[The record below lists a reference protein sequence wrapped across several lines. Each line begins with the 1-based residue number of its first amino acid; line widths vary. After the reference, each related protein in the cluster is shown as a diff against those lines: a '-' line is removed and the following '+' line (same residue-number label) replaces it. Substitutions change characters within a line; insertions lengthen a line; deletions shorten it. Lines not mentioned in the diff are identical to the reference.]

1 MELLIPG
8 LILVGLMYYASTRI
22 KRYTAA
28 AFEAET
34 VETDDFVIDK
44 PDGFLHVLNGDP
56 NFAFESYS
64 KEFGTNDASNIRK
77 GTAKLRVRR
86 GISLRDAAKE
96 ICRTGKVSE
105 DFNEVVDEHR
115 YRMIVLDRKESDEPR
130 TVSYKLAEKGGRVF
144 EFEVSA
150 LSDFSDEAWV
160 AGFISGFRIR

>member
-28 AFEAET
+28 AFEAEV
-34 VETDDFVIDK
+34 VETEEFIIDK
-44 PDGFLHVLNGDP
+44 PDGFLHVLNGDAA
-56 NFAFESYS
+56 FAFESYS
-64 KEFGTNDASNIRK
+64 KDFGTNDASNIRK

-96 ICRTGKVSE
+96 ISRTGKMSE

-115 YRMIVLDRKESDEPR
+115 YRMLVIKRDDGDAER
-130 TVSYKLAEKGGRVF
+130 TVSYKLAEKGGSVF

-150 LSDFSDEAWV
+150 LSEVSDEAWV